1 MPIIYREETLP
12 ADVDAV
18 RSLVES
24 TGFFTPEE
32 VGVSIELVE
41 ERLAKGSPSGYSFI
55 FLENEGHVV
64 LGYSCFG
71 PIPCTNDSFDL
82 YWLAVR
88 KDCQNSGLGTSLL
101 ERTEQAI
108 SLMDGAKVYIETS
121 SRELYLPTREFY
133 QRNGYRQEAR
143 FKDFY
148 APGDDK
154 IVYVKQLLPAGNA
167 PL

>member
-12 ADVDAV
+12 ADTDAV
-18 RSLVES
+18 RCLVES

-32 VGVSIELVE
+32 VGVAIELVE

-71 PIPCTNDSFDL
+71 PIPCTKDSFDI
-82 YWLAVR
+82 YWFAVR
-88 KDCQNSGLGTSLL
+88 KDRQNSGLGTSLL

-121 SRELYLPTREFY
+121 SRGLYLPTREFY